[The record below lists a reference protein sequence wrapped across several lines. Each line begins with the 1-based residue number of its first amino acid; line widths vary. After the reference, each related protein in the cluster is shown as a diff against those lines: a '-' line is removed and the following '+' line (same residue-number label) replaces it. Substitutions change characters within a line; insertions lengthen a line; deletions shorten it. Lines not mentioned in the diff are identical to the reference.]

1 MNPMFNSFNGYLGGP
16 IGSII
21 GAILIFIIGWLV
33 ALGIA
38 ALVRNVL
45 AKINLNQRMNS
56 STGKTYDLEGIISK
70 IVFWFIFVIAI
81 SGALNQLNLDA
92 ISAPFAN
99 MVNQVLAFIP
109 NLIGAIAVGVIG
121 WVVAT
126 VARTAINTALSKTSM
141 DERLSAQAG
150 VKPMSSTIAD
160 MVYWF
165 ILLIVLTM
173 VLGQLEL
180 DGLFAPLTNMV
191 DKIFSFIPNILIAG
205 VVFVVGYIIAK
216 VVRGIVTNLVST
228 FNVQELASKAGLS
241 EQNSLPNIAGSLAFL
256 VVIIPTIIAALNA
269 LKIEVIARPA
279 TNMLNKI
286 MEALPNIFMAI
297 AILVVTYYVIR
308 MVANIIKSLIENTQI
323 NQLPAKVG
331 LQETMGDK
339 KISDLVGYAITFFAM
354 LFASIAAADLLGFE
368 PISAIITMFIA
379 FGANIILGAIIL
391 FIGFWLAN
399 IIAGVVERSEKGSQ
413 FLANIVRVLIMGLV
427 LAMGLKAMGIAD
439 SIVNLAFGLTLGAV
453 AVAFALSFGLGGQA
467 AAARFLRKMQDKMDE
482 ERTGLKV
489 DSTHHSKT
497 TSTTT
502 DKVAD
507 AVHDATP
514 SAATSPTTITTGTT
528 DITTTGTPTTNP
540 SANLGSGAVDIT
552 HIDTHENDTD
562 STTDFSSDSSFDS
575 SNIDNGSIDNGSIND
590 SDINNDDPNSY
601 K

>member
-1 MNPMFNSFNGYLGGP
+1 MNPMYTSFNGYLGGP

-38 ALVRNVL
+38 ALVRGVL
-45 AKINLNQRMNS
+45 SKVNLNQQMSS
-56 STGKTYDLEGIISK
+56 STGKSYDLEGIISK
-70 IVFWFIFVIAI
+70 IVFWFIFIIAI
-81 SGALNQLNLDA
+81 AGALSQLNLNS
-92 ISAPFAN
+92 ISTPFAN
-99 MVNQVLAFIP
+99 MVNQVLTFIP
-109 NLIGAIAVGVIG
+109 NIIAAIAVGVIG
-121 WVVAT
+121 WVIAT
-126 VARTAINTALSKTSM
+126 VVRTAINAALAKTSM
-141 DERLSAQAG
+141 DERLSAKAG
-150 VKPMSSTIAD
+150 VKPLSSTIAD

-173 VLGQLEL
+173 VLGQLQL
-180 DGLFAPLTNMV
+180 NGLFAPLTNMV

-228 FNVQELASKAGLS
+228 FDVQKLASKAGLS

-269 LKIEVIARPA
+269 LQIDVIARPA

-286 MEALPNIFMAI
+286 MEALPNIFMAA
-297 AILVVTYYVIR
+297 AILIVTFYVVR
-308 MVANIIKSLIENTQI
+308 MVANIIKGLLENTQV

-331 LQETMGDK
+331 LEQTMGDK
-339 KISDLVGYAITFFAM
+339 KISDLVGYAIIFFAM

-368 PISAIITMFIA
+368 PISAIIAMFIA
-379 FGANIILGAIIL
+379 FGANIILGAVIL

-399 IIAGVVERSEKGSQ
+399 IIAGVVERSEQGSQ

-453 AVAFALSFGLGGQA
+453 AVAFALSFGLGGQE
-467 AAARFLRKMQDKMDE
+467 AAARFLRKMQDKMDR
-482 ERTGLKV
+482 ERDEAKAKSALTPNS
-489 DSTHHSKT
+489 STQDKFAAAVRDNTPTAKPAT
-497 TSTTT
+497 TSTPNIHTDIVDTT
-502 DKVAD
+502 RVN
-507 AVHDATP
+507 
-514 SAATSPTTITTGTT
+514 TGTINTSDIENTANNNVNKSVNDGSIT
-528 DITTTGTPTTNP
+528 DEDI
-540 SANLGSGAVDIT
+540 ANNNILPGSGLYD
-552 HIDTHENDTD
+552 DT
-562 STTDFSSDSSFDS
+562 
-575 SNIDNGSIDNGSIND
+575 
-590 SDINNDDPNSY
+590 NN

>member
-1 MNPMFNSFNGYLGGP
+1 MNPMYTSFNGYLGGP

-38 ALVRNVL
+38 ALVRGVL
-45 AKINLNQRMNS
+45 SKVNLNQRMNS
-56 STGKTYDLEGIISK
+56 STGKNYDLEGIISK
-70 IVFWFIFVIAI
+70 IVFWFIFIIAI
-81 SGALNQLNLDA
+81 SGALSQLNLNS

-109 NLIGAIAVGVIG
+109 NLIGAIALGVIG
-121 WVVAT
+121 WVIAT
-126 VARTAINTALSKTSM
+126 VARTAINAALSKTTM
-141 DERLSAQAG
+141 DERLSTQAG

-165 ILLIVLTM
+165 ILLVVLTM

-228 FNVQELASKAGLS
+228 FNVQELATKAGLS

-269 LKIEVIARPA
+269 LKIDVIARPA

-286 MEALPNIFMAI
+286 MEALPNIFMAV
-297 AILVVTYYVIR
+297 AILFVTFYVVR
-308 MVANIIKSLIENTQI
+308 MVANIVKGLLENTQI
-323 NQLPAKVG
+323 NQMPAKVG

-339 KISDLVGYAITFFAM
+339 RISDLVAYAIIFFAM
-354 LFASIAAADLLGFE
+354 LFAAIAAADLLGFE

-399 IIAGVVERSEKGSQ
+399 IIAGVVERSEQGSQ

-453 AVAFALSFGLGGQA
+453 AVAFALSFGLGGQE
-467 AAARFLRKMQDKMDE
+467 AAARFLRKMQDRMDR
-482 ERTGLKV
+482 ERDEAKAK
-489 DSTHHSKT
+489 STLQPSS
-497 TSTTT
+497 STQE
-502 DKVAD
+502 KVAD
-507 AVHDATP
+507 SVRDNTP
-514 SAATSPTTITTGTT
+514 SAAST
-528 DITTTGTPTTNP
+528 
-540 SANLGSGAVDIT
+540 
-552 HIDTHENDTD
+552 
-562 STTDFSSDSSFDS
+562 STTDLRTDVIDTPRVDIDTNDIYN
-575 SNIDNGSIDNGSIND
+575 SNQILPGND
-590 SDINNDDPNSY
+590 LNDDIN

>member
-1 MNPMFNSFNGYLGGP
+1 MNPMYTSFNGYLGGP

-38 ALVRNVL
+38 ALVRGVL
-45 AKINLNQRMNS
+45 SKVNLNQRMNS

-70 IVFWFIFVIAI
+70 IVFWFIFIIAI
-81 SGALNQLNLDA
+81 SGALSQLNLNS

-109 NLIGAIAVGVIG
+109 NLIGAIALGVIG
-121 WVVAT
+121 WVIAT
-126 VARTAINTALSKTSM
+126 VARTAINAALSKTTM
-141 DERLSAQAG
+141 DERLSTQAG

-165 ILLIVLTM
+165 ILLVVLTM

-228 FNVQELASKAGLS
+228 FNVQELATKAGLS

-269 LKIEVIARPA
+269 LKIDVIARPA

-286 MEALPNIFMAI
+286 MEALPNIFMAV
-297 AILVVTYYVIR
+297 AILFVTFYVVR
-308 MVANIIKSLIENTQI
+308 MVANIVKGLLENTQI
-323 NQLPAKVG
+323 NQMPAKVG

-339 KISDLVGYAITFFAM
+339 RISDLVAYAIIFFAM
-354 LFASIAAADLLGFE
+354 LFAAIAAADLLGFE

-399 IIAGVVERSEKGSQ
+399 IIAGVVERSEQGSQ

-453 AVAFALSFGLGGQA
+453 AVAFALSFGLGGQE
-467 AAARFLRKMQDKMDE
+467 AAARFLRKMQDKMDR
-482 ERTGLKV
+482 ERDEAKAK
-489 DSTHHSKT
+489 STLQPSS
-497 TSTTT
+497 STQE
-502 DKVAD
+502 KVAD
-507 AVHDATP
+507 SVRDNTP
-514 SAATSPTTITTGTT
+514 SAASTSTNDLRT
-528 DITTTGTPTTNP
+528 D
-540 SANLGSGAVDIT
+540 V
-552 HIDTHENDTD
+552 IDTPRVDTD
-562 STTDFSSDSSFDS
+562 TNDIYN
-575 SNIDNGSIDNGSIND
+575 SNQILPGND
-590 SDINNDDPNSY
+590 LNDDIN

>member
-1 MNPMFNSFNGYLGGP
+1 MNPMYTSFNGYLGGP

-38 ALVRNVL
+38 ALVRGVL
-45 AKINLNQRMNS
+45 SKVNLNQRMNS

-70 IVFWFIFVIAI
+70 IVFWFIFIIAI
-81 SGALNQLNLDA
+81 SGALSQLNLNS

-109 NLIGAIAVGVIG
+109 NLIGAIALGVIG

-126 VARTAINTALSKTSM
+126 VARTAINAALAKTSM
-141 DERLSAQAG
+141 DERLSAKAG

-165 ILLIVLTM
+165 ILLVVLTM

-286 MEALPNIFMAI
+286 MEALPNIFMAA
-297 AILVVTYYVIR
+297 AILVVTFYVVR
-308 MVANIIKSLIENTQI
+308 MVANIVKGLLENTEV

-339 KISDLVGYAITFFAM
+339 RISDLVAYAIIFFAM
-354 LFASIAAADLLGFE
+354 LFAAIAAADLLGFVA
-368 PISAIITMFIA
+368 ISGIITMFIA

-399 IIAGVVERSEKGSQ
+399 IIAGVVERSEQGSQ

-453 AVAFALSFGLGGQA
+453 AVAFALSFGLGGQE
-467 AAARFLRKMQDKMDE
+467 AAARFLRKMQDKMDRE
-482 ERTGLKV
+482 HDEAKAKSAIKPSSSTQEKV
-489 DSTHHSKT
+489 ADSVRDNTPSA

-502 DKVAD
+502 TDLRTDVIE
-507 AVHDATP
+507 TP
-514 SAATSPTTITTGTT
+514 R
-528 DITTTGTPTTNP
+528 
-540 SANLGSGAVDIT
+540 V
-552 HIDTHENDTD
+552 DTD
-562 STTDFSSDSSFDS
+562 TNDIYNSDQ
-575 SNIDNGSIDNGSIND
+575 ILPG
-590 SDINNDDPNSY
+590 NNLDDDLN

>member
-1 MNPMFNSFNGYLGGP
+1 MYTSFNGYLGGP

-38 ALVRNVL
+38 ALVRGVL
-45 AKINLNQRMNS
+45 SKVNLNQRMNT
-56 STGKTYDLEGIISK
+56 STGKSYDLEGIISK
-70 IVFWFIFVIAI
+70 IVFWFIFIIAI
-81 SGALNQLNLDA
+81 SGALSQLNLNS

-99 MVNQVLAFIP
+99 MVNQVLTFIP
-109 NLIGAIAVGVIG
+109 NLIAAIAVGVIG
-121 WVVAT
+121 WVIAT
-126 VARTAINTALSKTSM
+126 VARTAINAALAKTSM
-141 DERLSAQAG
+141 DERLSAKAG

-165 ILLIVLTM
+165 ILLVVLTM

-228 FNVQELASKAGLS
+228 FDVQKLASRAGLS

-256 VVIIPTIIAALNA
+256 VIIIPTIIAALNA
-269 LKIEVIARPA
+269 LRIDVIARPA

-286 MEALPNIFMAI
+286 MDALPNIFMAA
-297 AILVVTYYVIR
+297 AILIVTFYVVR
-308 MVANIIKSLIENTQI
+308 MVANIIKGLLENTQI

-339 KISDLVGYAITFFAM
+339 KISDLVGYAIIFFAM
-354 LFASIAAADLLGFE
+354 LFAAIAAADLLGFE
-368 PISAIITMFIA
+368 AISAIITMFIA
-379 FGANIILGAIIL
+379 FGANIILGAVIL

-399 IIAGVVERSEKGSQ
+399 IIAGVVERSEQGSQ

-453 AVAFALSFGLGGQA
+453 AVAFALSFGLGGQE
-467 AAARFLRKMQDKMDE
+467 AAARFLRKMQDKMDRE
-482 ERTGLKV
+482 HDKAKAKSALTPNSSTQDKV
-489 DSTHHSKT
+489 AAAVRENTPTATPAS
-497 TSTTT
+497 TSTTDLHT
-502 DKVAD
+502 DVVD
-507 AVHDATP
+507 TTRVNTDTIN
-514 SAATSPTTITTGTT
+514 TS
-528 DITTTGTPTTNP
+528 DIEN
-540 SANLGSGAVDIT
+540 SANT
-552 HIDTHENDTD
+552 HVNNNVTD
-562 STTDFSSDSSFDS
+562 
-575 SNIDNGSIDNGSIND
+575 GSITDE
-590 SDINNDDPNSY
+590 DINNNNLLPGSGLYDNTNNKDDINN

>member
-1 MNPMFNSFNGYLGGP
+1 MNPMYAPFNGYLSGP

-21 GAILIFIIGWLV
+21 GAILIFVIGYLI
-33 ALGIA
+33 ALGIS
-38 ALVRNVL
+38 ALVKNVL
-45 AKINLNQRMNS
+45 AKVHLNERMNS
-56 STGKTYDLEGIISK
+56 STGKAYDLENIISK
-70 IVFWFIFVIAI
+70 VIFWFIFIIAI
-81 SGALNQLNLDA
+81 SGALNQLNLNA
-92 ISAPFAN
+92 ISTPFAN

-109 NLIGAIAVGVIG
+109 NLIGAIAVGIVG

-126 VARTAINTALSKTSM
+126 VVRTAINAALAKTTI

-150 VKPMSSTIAD
+150 VKPMSSTVAD

-165 ILLIVLTM
+165 ILLVVLTM
-173 VLGQLEL
+173 VLGQLQL
-180 DGLFAPLTNMV
+180 NGLFAPLTNMI

-216 VVRGIVTNLVST
+216 VVRGIVTNLVSS
-228 FNVQELASKAGLS
+228 FDIQALASKAGLS

-256 VVIIPTIIAALNA
+256 VIIIPTIIAALNA

-286 MEALPNIFMAI
+286 MEALPNIFMAV
-297 AILVVTYYVIR
+297 AILVVTFYVVR
-308 MVANIIKSLIENTQI
+308 MVADIIKGLINNTQL

-331 LQETMGDK
+331 LQDMMGTQTVA
-339 KISDLVGYAITFFAM
+339 DLVGHAIMFFAM
-354 LFASIAAADLLGFE
+354 LFAAIAAADLLGFE
-368 PISAIITMFIA
+368 PISALIGMFIA

-399 IIAGVVERSEKGSQ
+399 VIAGVVERSEKGSQ

-427 LAMGLKAMGIAD
+427 LAMGLRAMGIAD

-453 AVAFALSFGLGGQA
+453 AVAFALSFGLGGQE

-489 DSTHHSKT
+489 HT
-497 TSTTT
+497 TRHTTT
-502 DKVAD
+502 TTTMDKVAD
-507 AVHDATP
+507 SVRENTPTMTAT
-514 SAATSPTTITTGTT
+514 TSPTAASVDAS
-528 DITTTGTPTTNP
+528 DIQADTVDTRSLGNRHVDVNGGSSQSTTTPNH
-540 SANLGSGAVDIT
+540 SHDV
-552 HIDTHENDTD
+552 
-562 STTDFSSDSSFDS
+562 SDDL
-575 SNIDNGSIDNGSIND
+575 NHLLDDDN
-590 SDINNDDPNSY
+590 

>member
-1 MNPMFNSFNGYLGGP
+1 MNPTFTSFNGYLGGP

-38 ALVRNVL
+38 ALVRGVL
-45 AKINLNQRMNS
+45 SKVNLNQRMNS

-70 IVFWFIFVIAI
+70 IIFWFIFIIAI
-81 SGALNQLNLDA
+81 SGALSQLNLNS

-109 NLIGAIAVGVIG
+109 NLIGAIALGVIG

-126 VARTAINTALSKTSM
+126 VARTAINAALAKTSM
-141 DERLSAQAG
+141 DERLSAKAG

-165 ILLIVLTM
+165 ILLVVLTM

-228 FNVQELASKAGLS
+228 FNVQELASKAGLN

-286 MEALPNIFMAI
+286 MEALPNIFMAA
-297 AILVVTYYVIR
+297 AILVVTFYVVR
-308 MVANIIKSLIENTQI
+308 MVANIIKGLIENTQI

-339 KISDLVGYAITFFAM
+339 RVSDLVGYAIIFFAM
-354 LFASIAAADLLGFE
+354 LFAAIAAADLLGFE

-399 IIAGVVERSEKGSQ
+399 IIAGVVERSEQGSQ

-453 AVAFALSFGLGGQA
+453 AVAFALSFGLGGQE
-467 AAARFLRKMQDKMDE
+467 AAARFLRKMQDKMDK
-482 ERTGLKV
+482 ERTEAKAKSALTPNSSTQDKV
-489 DSTHHSKT
+489 ADSVRENTPSAPT
-497 TSTTT
+497 TSTTNLRT
-502 DKVAD
+502 DTVD
-507 AVHDATP
+507 
-514 SAATSPTTITTGTT
+514 TTKLGTDPVDTTDVGTTGTT
-528 DITTTGTPTTNP
+528 TNNDLLP
-540 SANLGSGAVDIT
+540 GSGL
-552 HIDTHENDTD
+552 IDDT
-562 STTDFSSDSSFDS
+562 
-575 SNIDNGSIDNGSIND
+575 N
-590 SDINNDDPNSY
+590 

>member
-1 MNPMFNSFNGYLGGP
+1 MNPMYTSFNGYLGGP

-38 ALVRNVL
+38 ALVRGVL
-45 AKINLNQRMNS
+45 SKVNLNQRMNS
-56 STGKTYDLEGIISK
+56 STGKSYDLEGIISK
-70 IVFWFIFVIAI
+70 IVFWFIFIIAI
-81 SGALNQLNLDA
+81 SGALSQLNLNS

-99 MVNQVLAFIP
+99 MVNQVLTFIP
-109 NLIGAIAVGVIG
+109 NLIAAIAVGVIG
-121 WVVAT
+121 WVIAT
-126 VARTAINTALSKTSM
+126 VARTAINAALAKTSM
-141 DERLSAQAG
+141 DERLSAKAG

-165 ILLIVLTM
+165 ILLVVLTM

-228 FNVQELASKAGLS
+228 FDVQKLASKAGLS

-269 LKIEVIARPA
+269 LKIDVIARPA

-286 MEALPNIFMAI
+286 MEALPNIFMAA
-297 AILVVTYYVIR
+297 AILILTFYVVR
-308 MVANIIKSLIENTQI
+308 MVANIIKGLIENTQI

-339 KISDLVGYAITFFAM
+339 KVSDLVSYAIIFFAM
-354 LFASIAAADLLGFE
+354 LFAAIAAADLLGFE
-368 PISAIITMFIA
+368 PISAIIAMFIA

-399 IIAGVVERSEKGSQ
+399 IIAGVVERSEQGSQ

-453 AVAFALSFGLGGQA
+453 AVAFALSFGLGGQE
-467 AAARFLRKMQDKMDE
+467 AAARFLRKMQDKMDR
-482 ERTGLKV
+482 ERDEAKAKSALTPNSSTQDKV
-489 DSTHHSKT
+489 AASVRENTPTAKPAT
-497 TSTTT
+497 TSTP
-502 DKVAD
+502 DI
-507 AVHDATP
+507 H
-514 SAATSPTTITTGTT
+514 T
-528 DITTTGTPTTNP
+528 DIVDTTRVNT
-540 SANLGSGAVDIT
+540 
-552 HIDTHENDTD
+552 DT
-562 STTDFSSDSSFDS
+562 
-575 SNIDNGSIDNGSIND
+575 INT
-590 SDINNDDPNSY
+590 SDINNTANPNVNNPGINNAGVNNNVNDGSITDDDIANNNILPGSGLYDDTNN

>member
-1 MNPMFNSFNGYLGGP
+1 MNPMYTSFNGYLGGP

-38 ALVRNVL
+38 ALVRGVL
-45 AKINLNQRMNS
+45 SKVNLNQRMNS

-70 IVFWFIFVIAI
+70 IVFWFIFIIAI
-81 SGALNQLNLDA
+81 SGALSQLNLNS

-109 NLIGAIAVGVIG
+109 NLVGAIALGVIG
-121 WVVAT
+121 WVIAT
-126 VARTAINTALSKTSM
+126 VARTAINAALSKTTM

-165 ILLIVLTM
+165 ILLVVLTM

-228 FNVQELASKAGLS
+228 FNVQELATKAGLS

-269 LKIEVIARPA
+269 LKIDVIARPA

-286 MEALPNIFMAI
+286 MEALPNIFMAV
-297 AILVVTYYVIR
+297 AILFVTFYVVR
-308 MVANIIKSLIENTQI
+308 MVANIVKGLLENTQI
-323 NQLPAKVG
+323 NQMPAKVG

-339 KISDLVGYAITFFAM
+339 RISDLVAYAIIFFAM
-354 LFASIAAADLLGFE
+354 LFAAIAAADLLGFE

-399 IIAGVVERSEKGSQ
+399 IIAGVVERSEQGSQ

-453 AVAFALSFGLGGQA
+453 AVAFALSFGLGGQE
-467 AAARFLRKMQDKMDE
+467 AAARFLRKMQDRMDR
-482 ERTGLKV
+482 ERDEAKAK
-489 DSTHHSKT
+489 STLQPSS
-497 TSTTT
+497 STQE
-502 DKVAD
+502 KVAD
-507 AVHDATP
+507 SVRDNTP
-514 SAATSPTTITTGTT
+514 SAAST
-528 DITTTGTPTTNP
+528 
-540 SANLGSGAVDIT
+540 
-552 HIDTHENDTD
+552 
-562 STTDFSSDSSFDS
+562 STTDLRTDVIDTPRVDTDTNDIYN
-575 SNIDNGSIDNGSIND
+575 SNQILPGND
-590 SDINNDDPNSY
+590 LNDDIN

>member
-1 MNPMFNSFNGYLGGP
+1 MNPMFTSFNGYLGGP

-21 GAILIFIIGWLV
+21 GAIFIFIIGWLV

-38 ALVRNVL
+38 ALVRGVL
-45 AKINLNQRMNS
+45 SKIDLNQRMNS
-56 STGKTYDLEGIISK
+56 STGKSYDLEGIISK

-81 SGALNQLNLDA
+81 SGALSQLNLNS

-99 MVNQVLAFIP
+99 MVNQVLTFIP
-109 NLIGAIAVGVIG
+109 NLIAAIAVGVIG
-121 WVVAT
+121 WVIAT
-126 VARTAINTALSKTSM
+126 VVRTAINAALAKTSM
-141 DERLSAQAG
+141 DERLSAKAG

-165 ILLIVLTM
+165 ILLVVLTM

-228 FNVQELASKAGLS
+228 FDVQKLATKAGLS

-269 LKIEVIARPA
+269 LKIDVIAQPA

-297 AILVVTYYVIR
+297 AILVVTFYVVR
-308 MVANIIKSLIENTQI
+308 MVANIIKGLLENTQI

-331 LQETMGDK
+331 LQQTMGNK
-339 KISDLVGYAITFFAM
+339 RVSDLVGYAIVLFAM

-368 PISAIITMFIA
+368 PISAIIAMFIA

-399 IIAGVVERSEKGSQ
+399 IIAGVVERSEQGSQ

-453 AVAFALSFGLGGQA
+453 AVAFALSFGLGGQE
-467 AAARFLRKMQDKMDE
+467 AAARFLRKMQDKMDK
-482 ERTGLKV
+482 ERDEAKAKSALTPNS
-489 DSTHHSKT
+489 STQ
-497 TSTTT
+497 
-502 DKVAD
+502 DKVAASVRD
-507 AVHDATP
+507 NTP
-514 SAATSPTTITTGTT
+514 SAATTSVAPRASTTPIVSTETDTITPSNLSSTSNV
-528 DITTTGTPTTNP
+528 NP
-540 SANLGSGAVDIT
+540 STVDIN
-552 HIDTHENDTD
+552 HISTD
-562 STTDFSSDSSFDS
+562 
-575 SNIDNGSIDNGSIND
+575 D
-590 SDINNDDPNSY
+590 SDIDGPNNLR
-601 K
+601 

>member
-1 MNPMFNSFNGYLGGP
+1 MNPMFTSFNGYLGGP

-33 ALGIA
+33 ALGVA

-45 AKINLNQRMNS
+45 AKVNLNQRMDS
-56 STGKTYDLEGIISK
+56 STGKSYDLEGIISK
-70 IVFWFIFVIAI
+70 IVFWFIFIIAI
-81 SGALNQLNLDA
+81 SAALNTLNLNS
-92 ISAPFAN
+92 ISVPFAN
-99 MVNQVLAFIP
+99 MVGQVLSFIP
-109 NLIGAIAVGVIG
+109 NLIAAIAIGIIG

-126 VARTAINTALSKTSM
+126 VARTALNTALSKTTM

-165 ILLIVLTM
+165 ILLIVLTI

-191 DKIFSFIPNILIAG
+191 DKIFSFLPNIIIAG

-241 EQNSLPNIAGSLAFL
+241 EENSLPNIAGSLAFL

-286 MEALPNIFMAI
+286 MEALPNIFMAA
-297 AILVVTYYVIR
+297 AILIVTYYVVR
-308 MVANIIKSLIENTQI
+308 MVANIIKGLLENTEV
-323 NQLPAKVG
+323 NRLPAKVG
-331 LQETMGDK
+331 LQEMMGEK
-339 KISDLVGYAITFFAM
+339 RVSDVVGYAIVFFAM
-354 LFASIAAADLLGFE
+354 LFAAVAAADLLGFE

-399 IIAGVVERSEKGSQ
+399 IIAGVVERSEQGSQ

-453 AVAFALSFGLGGQA
+453 AVAFALSFGLGGQE
-467 AAARFLRKMQDKMDE
+467 AAARLLRKMQDKMDK
-482 ERTGLKV
+482 ERDEAKAKSAVEPSKSTQEKV
-489 DSTHHSKT
+489 QESVRDNTPT
-497 TSTTT
+497 ATSTPAAPSVAKEDLRT
-502 DKVAD
+502 DTVD
-507 AVHDATP
+507 
-514 SAATSPTTITTGTT
+514 TSNLDT
-528 DITTTGTPTTNP
+528 DTVNIVPARG
-540 SANLGSGAVDIT
+540 
-552 HIDTHENDTD
+552 DTD
-562 STTDFSSDSSFDS
+562 SELNTG
-575 SNIDNGSIDNGSIND
+575 NDNEILPGSGLA
-590 SDINNDDPNSY
+590 DDTN

>member
-1 MNPMFNSFNGYLGGP
+1 MNPMFTSFNGYLGGP

-21 GAILIFIIGWLV
+21 GAIFIFIIGWLV

-38 ALVRNVL
+38 ALVRGVL
-45 AKINLNQRMNS
+45 SKINLNQRMSS
-56 STGKTYDLEGIISK
+56 STGKSYDLEGIISK

-81 SGALNQLNLDA
+81 SGALSQLSLNS

-99 MVNQVLAFIP
+99 MVNQVLIFIP
-109 NLIGAIAVGVIG
+109 NLIAAIAVGVVG
-121 WVVAT
+121 WVIAT
-126 VARTAINTALSKTSM
+126 VARTAINAALAKTSM
-141 DERLSAQAG
+141 DERLSAKAG

-165 ILLIVLTM
+165 ILLVVLTM

-228 FNVQELASKAGLS
+228 FDVQKLATKAGLS

-269 LKIEVIARPA
+269 LKIDVIAQPA

-297 AILVVTYYVIR
+297 AILVVTFYVVR
-308 MVANIIKSLIENTQI
+308 MVANIIKGLLENTQI

-331 LQETMGDK
+331 LQQTMGSK
-339 KISDLVGYAITFFAM
+339 RVSDLVGYAIILFAM

-368 PISAIITMFIA
+368 PISAIIAMFIA

-399 IIAGVVERSEKGSQ
+399 IIAGVVERSEQGSQ

-453 AVAFALSFGLGGQA
+453 AVAFALSFGLGGQE
-467 AAARFLRKMQDKMDE
+467 AAARFLRKMQDKMDK
-482 ERTGLKV
+482 ERDEAKAKSALTPNS
-489 DSTHHSKT
+489 STQ
-497 TSTTT
+497 
-502 DKVAD
+502 DKVAASVRD
-507 AVHDATP
+507 NTP
-514 SAATSPTTITTGTT
+514 SAATTSVAPRASTTPIVSTETDTITPSNLSSTSNV
-528 DITTTGTPTTNP
+528 NP
-540 SANLGSGAVDIT
+540 STVDIN
-552 HIDTHENDTD
+552 HISTD
-562 STTDFSSDSSFDS
+562 
-575 SNIDNGSIDNGSIND
+575 D
-590 SDINNDDPNSY
+590 SDIDGPNNLR
-601 K
+601 

>member
-1 MNPMFNSFNGYLGGP
+1 MNPMYTSFNGYLGGP

-21 GAILIFIIGWLV
+21 GAILIFVIGWLV

-45 AKINLNQRMNS
+45 AKVNLNQRMNS
-56 STGKTYDLEGIISK
+56 STGKAYDLEGIISK
-70 IVFWFIFVIAI
+70 IIFWFIFIIAI
-81 SGALNQLNLDA
+81 SGALNQLNLDS
-92 ISAPFAN
+92 ISTPFAN
-99 MVNQVLAFIP
+99 MINQVLGFIP

-126 VARTAINTALSKTSM
+126 VVRTAINAALSKTSM

-228 FNVQELASKAGLS
+228 FNVQEIASKAGLS
-241 EQNSLPNIAGSLAFL
+241 NQNSLPNIAGSLAFL
-256 VVIIPTIIAALNA
+256 VIIIPTIIAALNA

-286 MEALPNIFMAI
+286 MEALPNILMAA
-297 AILVVTYYVIR
+297 AILVVTFYVIR
-308 MVANIIKSLIENTQI
+308 MVANIIKGLIENTEI

-331 LQETMGDK
+331 LQDTMGDK
-339 KISDLVGYAITFFAM
+339 KVSDLVGWAIIFFAM

-399 IIAGVVERSEKGSQ
+399 IIAGVVERSEQGSQ

-453 AVAFALSFGLGGQA
+453 AVAFALSFGLGGQE
-467 AAARFLRKMQDKMDE
+467 AAARFLRNMQDKMDK
-482 ERTGLKV
+482 ERTEAKAKSALQPSA
-489 DSTHHSKT
+489 STQE
-497 TSTTT
+497 
-502 DKVAD
+502 KVAD
-507 AVHDATP
+507 SVREN
-514 SAATSPTTITTGTT
+514 
-528 DITTTGTPTTNP
+528 TPTAAST
-540 SANLGSGAVDIT
+540 S
-552 HIDTHENDTD
+552 TD
-562 STTDFSSDSSFDS
+562 
-575 SNIDNGSIDNGSIND
+575 
-590 SDINNDDPNSY
+590 DINNTETNNDVNVLLTDNGLNDGDINN

>member
-1 MNPMFNSFNGYLGGP
+1 MNPMYTSFNGYLGGP

-38 ALVRNVL
+38 ALVRGVL
-45 AKINLNQRMNS
+45 SKVNLNQRMNS
-56 STGKTYDLEGIISK
+56 STGKSYDLEGIISK
-70 IVFWFIFVIAI
+70 IVFWFIFIIAI
-81 SGALNQLNLDA
+81 SGTLNQLNLNS

-99 MVNQVLAFIP
+99 MVNQVLTFIP
-109 NLIGAIAVGVIG
+109 NLIAAIAVGVIG
-121 WVVAT
+121 WVIAT
-126 VARTAINTALSKTSM
+126 VARTAINAALAKTSM
-141 DERLSAQAG
+141 DERLSAKAG

-165 ILLIVLTM
+165 ILLVVLTM

-228 FNVQELASKAGLS
+228 FDVQKLASKAGLS

-269 LKIEVIARPA
+269 LKIDVIARPA

-286 MEALPNIFMAI
+286 MEALPNIFMAA
-297 AILVVTYYVIR
+297 AILIVTFYVVR
-308 MVANIIKSLIENTQI
+308 MVANIIKGLIENTQI

-339 KISDLVGYAITFFAM
+339 KISDLVSYAIIFFAM
-354 LFASIAAADLLGFE
+354 LFAAIAAADLLGFE
-368 PISAIITMFIA
+368 PISAIIAMFIA

-399 IIAGVVERSEKGSQ
+399 IIAGVVERSEQGSQ

-453 AVAFALSFGLGGQA
+453 AVAFALSFGLGGQE
-467 AAARFLRKMQDKMDE
+467 AAARFLRKMQDKMDRERGE
-482 ERTGLKV
+482 EKAKSALTPNSSTQDKV
-489 DSTHHSKT
+489 AASVRENTPTAKPAT
-497 TSTTT
+497 TSTP
-502 DKVAD
+502 DI
-507 AVHDATP
+507 H
-514 SAATSPTTITTGTT
+514 T
-528 DITTTGTPTTNP
+528 DIVDTTRVNT
-540 SANLGSGAVDIT
+540 
-552 HIDTHENDTD
+552 DT
-562 STTDFSSDSSFDS
+562 
-575 SNIDNGSIDNGSIND
+575 INT
-590 SDINNDDPNSY
+590 SDINNTANTNVNNNVNDGSITDDDIANNNILPGSGLYDDTNN

>member
-1 MNPMFNSFNGYLGGP
+1 MNPMFTSFNGYLGGP

-45 AKINLNQRMNS
+45 AKVNLNQRMDT
-56 STGKTYDLEGIISK
+56 STGKSYDLEGIISK
-70 IVFWFIFVIAI
+70 IVFWFIFIIAI
-81 SGALNQLNLDA
+81 SAALNTLNLNS
-92 ISAPFAN
+92 ISVPFAN
-99 MVNQVLAFIP
+99 MVGQVLSFIP
-109 NLIGAIAVGVIG
+109 NLIAAIAIGIIG

-126 VARTAINTALSKTSM
+126 VARTALNTALSKTTM

-165 ILLIVLTM
+165 ILLIVLTI

-191 DKIFSFIPNILIAG
+191 DKIFSFLPNIIIAG

-241 EQNSLPNIAGSLAFL
+241 EENSLPNIAGSLAFL

-286 MEALPNIFMAI
+286 MEALPNIFMAA
-297 AILVVTYYVIR
+297 AILIVTYYVVR
-308 MVANIIKSLIENTQI
+308 MVANIIKGLLENTEV
-323 NQLPAKVG
+323 NRLPAKVG
-331 LQETMGDK
+331 LQEMMGEK
-339 KISDLVGYAITFFAM
+339 RVSDVVGYAIVFFAM
-354 LFASIAAADLLGFE
+354 LFAAVAAADLLGFE

-399 IIAGVVERSEKGSQ
+399 IIAGVVERSEQGSQ

-453 AVAFALSFGLGGQA
+453 AVAFALSFGLGGQE
-467 AAARFLRKMQDKMDE
+467 AAARLLRKMQDKMDK
-482 ERTGLKV
+482 ERDEAKAKSAVEPSKSTQEKV
-489 DSTHHSKT
+489 QESVRDNTPT
-497 TSTTT
+497 ATSTPAAPSVATEDLRT
-502 DKVAD
+502 DTVD
-507 AVHDATP
+507 
-514 SAATSPTTITTGTT
+514 TSNLDT
-528 DITTTGTPTTNP
+528 DTVNIVPARG
-540 SANLGSGAVDIT
+540 
-552 HIDTHENDTD
+552 DTD
-562 STTDFSSDSSFDS
+562 SDLNTG
-575 SNIDNGSIDNGSIND
+575 NDNEILPGSGLA
-590 SDINNDDPNSY
+590 DDTN

>member
-1 MNPMFNSFNGYLGGP
+1 MNPMYTSFNGYLGGP

-38 ALVRNVL
+38 ALVRGVL
-45 AKINLNQRMNS
+45 SKVNLNQRMNS
-56 STGKTYDLEGIISK
+56 STGKSYDLEGIISK
-70 IVFWFIFVIAI
+70 IVFWFIFIIAI
-81 SGALNQLNLDA
+81 SGALSQLNLNS

-99 MVNQVLAFIP
+99 MVNQVLTFIP
-109 NLIGAIAVGVIG
+109 NLIAAIAVGVIG
-121 WVVAT
+121 WVIAT
-126 VARTAINTALSKTSM
+126 VARTAINAALAKTSM
-141 DERLSAQAG
+141 DERLSAKAG

-165 ILLIVLTM
+165 ILLVVLTM

-228 FNVQELASKAGLS
+228 FDVQKLASKAGLS

-269 LKIEVIARPA
+269 LKIDVIARPA

-286 MEALPNIFMAI
+286 MEALPNIFMAA
-297 AILVVTYYVIR
+297 AILIVTFYVVR
-308 MVANIIKSLIENTQI
+308 MVANIIKGLIENTQI

-339 KISDLVGYAITFFAM
+339 KISDLVSYAIIFFAM
-354 LFASIAAADLLGFE
+354 LFAAIAAADLLGFE
-368 PISAIITMFIA
+368 PISAIIAMFIA

-399 IIAGVVERSEKGSQ
+399 IIAGVVERSEQGSQ

-453 AVAFALSFGLGGQA
+453 AVAFALSFGLGGQE
-467 AAARFLRKMQDKMDE
+467 AAARFLRKMQDKMDR
-482 ERTGLKV
+482 ERDEAKAKSALTPNSSTQDKV
-489 DSTHHSKT
+489 AASVRENTPTAKPAT
-497 TSTTT
+497 TSTP
-502 DKVAD
+502 DI
-507 AVHDATP
+507 H
-514 SAATSPTTITTGTT
+514 T
-528 DITTTGTPTTNP
+528 DIVDTTRVNT
-540 SANLGSGAVDIT
+540 
-552 HIDTHENDTD
+552 DT
-562 STTDFSSDSSFDS
+562 
-575 SNIDNGSIDNGSIND
+575 INT
-590 SDINNDDPNSY
+590 SDINNTANTNVNNPSVNNAGVNNNVNDGSITDDDIANNNILPGSGLYDDTNN

>member
-1 MNPMFNSFNGYLGGP
+1 MNPMYTSFNGYLGGP

-38 ALVRNVL
+38 ALVRGVL
-45 AKINLNQRMNS
+45 SKVNLNQRMNS

-70 IVFWFIFVIAI
+70 IVFWFIFIIAI
-81 SGALNQLNLDA
+81 SGALSQLNLNS

-109 NLIGAIAVGVIG
+109 NLIGAIALGVIG

-126 VARTAINTALSKTSM
+126 VARTAINAALAKTSM
-141 DERLSAQAG
+141 DERLSAHAG
-150 VKPMSSTIAD
+150 IKPMSSTIAD
-160 MVYWF
+160 IVYWF
-165 ILLIVLTM
+165 ILLVVLTM

-228 FNVQELASKAGLS
+228 FDVQKLATKAGLS

-286 MEALPNIFMAI
+286 MEALPNIFMAV
-297 AILVVTYYVIR
+297 AILVVTFYVVR
-308 MVANIIKSLIENTQI
+308 MVANIIKGLIENTQI

-339 KISDLVGYAITFFAM
+339 KVSDLVSYAIIFFAM

-368 PISAIITMFIA
+368 PISAIIAMFIA

-399 IIAGVVERSEKGSQ
+399 IIAGVVERSEQGSQ

-453 AVAFALSFGLGGQA
+453 AVAFALSFGLGGQE
-467 AAARFLRKMQDKMDE
+467 AAARFLRKMQDKMDR
-482 ERTGLKV
+482 ERTEAKAKSALTPNS
-489 DSTHHSKT
+489 STQ
-497 TSTTT
+497 

-507 AVHDATP
+507 SVRENTP
-514 SAATSPTTITTGTT
+514 NAPTTSATNLRTDTFDTTKLGTNPVDTT
-528 DITTTGTPTTNP
+528 DIGTTIDNDSLP
-540 SANLGSGAVDIT
+540 GSG
-552 HIDTHENDTD
+552 
-562 STTDFSSDSSFDS
+562 F
-575 SNIDNGSIDNGSIND
+575 
-590 SDINNDDPNSY
+590 NNPN

>member
-1 MNPMFNSFNGYLGGP
+1 MNPMFTSFNGYLGGP

-45 AKINLNQRMNS
+45 AKVNLNQRMDT
-56 STGKTYDLEGIISK
+56 STGKSYDLEGIISK
-70 IVFWFIFVIAI
+70 IVFWFIFIIAI
-81 SGALNQLNLDA
+81 SAALNTLNLNS
-92 ISAPFAN
+92 ISVPFAN
-99 MVNQVLAFIP
+99 MVGQVLSFIP
-109 NLIGAIAVGVIG
+109 NLIAAIAIGIIG

-126 VARTAINTALSKTSM
+126 VARTALNTALSKTTM

-165 ILLIVLTM
+165 ILLIVLTI

-191 DKIFSFIPNILIAG
+191 DKIFSFLPNIIIAG

-241 EQNSLPNIAGSLAFL
+241 EENSLPNIAGSLAFL

-286 MEALPNIFMAI
+286 MEALPNIFMAA
-297 AILVVTYYVIR
+297 AILIVTYYVVR
-308 MVANIIKSLIENTQI
+308 MVANIIKGLLENTEV
-323 NQLPAKVG
+323 NRLPAKVG
-331 LQETMGDK
+331 LQEMMGEK
-339 KISDLVGYAITFFAM
+339 RVSDVVGYAIVFFAM
-354 LFASIAAADLLGFE
+354 LFAAVAAADLLGFE

-399 IIAGVVERSEKGSQ
+399 IIAGVVERSEQGSQ

-453 AVAFALSFGLGGQA
+453 AVAFALSFGLGGQE
-467 AAARFLRKMQDKMDE
+467 AAARLLRKMQDKMDK
-482 ERTGLKV
+482 ERDEAKAKSAVEPSKSTQEKV
-489 DSTHHSKT
+489 QESVRDNTPT
-497 TSTTT
+497 ATSTPAAPSVAKEDLRT
-502 DKVAD
+502 DTVD
-507 AVHDATP
+507 
-514 SAATSPTTITTGTT
+514 TSNLDT
-528 DITTTGTPTTNP
+528 DTVNIVPARG
-540 SANLGSGAVDIT
+540 
-552 HIDTHENDTD
+552 DTD
-562 STTDFSSDSSFDS
+562 SELNTG
-575 SNIDNGSIDNGSIND
+575 NDNEILPGSGLA
-590 SDINNDDPNSY
+590 DDTN

>member
-1 MNPMFNSFNGYLGGP
+1 MNPMYTSFNGYLGGP

-38 ALVRNVL
+38 ALVRGVL
-45 AKINLNQRMNS
+45 SKINLNQRMNS
-56 STGKTYDLEGIISK
+56 STGKSYDLEGIISK
-70 IVFWFIFVIAI
+70 IVFWFIFIIAI
-81 SGALNQLNLDA
+81 SGALSQLNLNS

-99 MVNQVLAFIP
+99 MVNQVLTFIP
-109 NLIGAIAVGVIG
+109 NLIAAIAVGVIG
-121 WVVAT
+121 WVIAT
-126 VARTAINTALSKTSM
+126 VVRTAMNAALAKTSM
-141 DERLSAQAG
+141 DERLSAKAG

-191 DKIFSFIPNILIAG
+191 DKIFSFIPNILIAA

-216 VVRGIVTNLVST
+216 VVRGIATNLVST
-228 FNVQELASKAGLS
+228 FDVQKLATKAGLS

-269 LKIEVIARPA
+269 LKIDVIARPA

-297 AILVVTYYVIR
+297 AILVVTFYVVR
-308 MVANIIKSLIENTQI
+308 MVANIIKGLLENTQI

-331 LQETMGDK
+331 LQQTMGDK
-339 KISDLVGYAITFFAM
+339 RVSDLVGYAIVFFAM

-368 PISAIITMFIA
+368 PISAIIAMFIA

-399 IIAGVVERSEKGSQ
+399 IIAGVVERSEQGSQ

-453 AVAFALSFGLGGQA
+453 AVAFALSFGLGGQE
-467 AAARFLRKMQDKMDE
+467 AAARFLRKMQDKMDR
-482 ERTGLKV
+482 ERDEAKAKSALTPSS
-489 DSTHHSKT
+489 STQ
-497 TSTTT
+497 

-507 AVHDATP
+507 SVRDNTP
-514 SAATSPTTITTGTT
+514 STATTPVVSTETDTFGSRATQVDNNTIT
-528 DITTTGTPTTNP
+528 PN
-540 SANLGSGAVDIT
+540 NLSSTSDVNSSTVDIN
-552 HIDTHENDTD
+552 HISTD
-562 STTDFSSDSSFDS
+562 
-575 SNIDNGSIDNGSIND
+575 D
-590 SDINNDDPNSY
+590 SDIDGPNNLR
-601 K
+601 

>member
-1 MNPMFNSFNGYLGGP
+1 MNPMYTSFNGYLGGP

-38 ALVRNVL
+38 ALVRGVL
-45 AKINLNQRMNS
+45 SKINLNQRMNS
-56 STGKTYDLEGIISK
+56 STGKSYDLEGIISK
-70 IVFWFIFVIAI
+70 IVFWFIFIIAI
-81 SGALNQLNLDA
+81 AGALSQLNLNS
-92 ISAPFAN
+92 ISTPFAN
-99 MVNQVLAFIP
+99 MVNQVLTFIP
-109 NLIGAIAVGVIG
+109 NIIAAVAVGVVG
-121 WVVAT
+121 WVIAT
-126 VARTAINTALSKTSM
+126 VARTAINAALAKTSM
-141 DERLSAQAG
+141 DERLSAKAG

-228 FNVQELASKAGLS
+228 FDVQKLATKAGLS

-269 LKIEVIARPA
+269 LKIDVIARPA

-286 MEALPNIFMAI
+286 MEALPNIFMAA
-297 AILVVTYYVIR
+297 AILIVTFYVVR
-308 MVANIIKSLIENTQI
+308 MVANIIKGLLENTQI

-331 LQETMGDK
+331 LEQTMGDK
-339 KISDLVGYAITFFAM
+339 KISDLVGYAIIFFAM
-354 LFASIAAADLLGFE
+354 LFAAIAAADLLGFE

-379 FGANIILGAIIL
+379 FGANIILGAVIL

-399 IIAGVVERSEKGSQ
+399 IIAGVVERSEQGSQ

-453 AVAFALSFGLGGQA
+453 AVAFALSFGLGGQE
-467 AAARFLRKMQDKMDE
+467 AAARFLRKMQDKMDR
-482 ERTGLKV
+482 ERDEAKAKSALTPNS
-489 DSTHHSKT
+489 STQDKFAASVRENT
-497 TSTTT
+497 PNAASNTTPASTVSTTPAVTST
-502 DKVAD
+502 
-507 AVHDATP
+507 P
-514 SAATSPTTITTGTT
+514 NNLSSN
-528 DITTTGTPTTNP
+528 TGTP
-540 SANLGSGAVDIT
+540 SNLGTSNDLDSRSDLGSEPVDIN
-552 HIDTHENDTD
+552 HIETD
-562 STTDFSSDSSFDS
+562 D
-575 SNIDNGSIDNGSIND
+575 SNINNNGFSTGNDNDNL
-590 SDINNDDPNSY
+590 

>member
-1 MNPMFNSFNGYLGGP
+1 MNPVFTSFNGYLGGP

-45 AKINLNQRMNS
+45 AKVNLNQRMDT
-56 STGKTYDLEGIISK
+56 STGKSYDLEGIISK
-70 IVFWFIFVIAI
+70 IVFWFIFIIAI
-81 SGALNQLNLDA
+81 SAALNTLNLNS
-92 ISAPFAN
+92 ISVPFAN
-99 MVNQVLAFIP
+99 MVGQVLSFIP
-109 NLIGAIAVGVIG
+109 NLIAAIAIGIIG

-126 VARTAINTALSKTSM
+126 VARTALNTALSKTTM

-165 ILLIVLTM
+165 ILLIVLTI

-191 DKIFSFIPNILIAG
+191 DKIFSFLPNIIIAG

-241 EQNSLPNIAGSLAFL
+241 EENSLPNIAGSLAFL

-286 MEALPNIFMAI
+286 MEALPNIFMAA
-297 AILVVTYYVIR
+297 AILIVTYYVVR
-308 MVANIIKSLIENTQI
+308 MVANIIKGLLENTEV
-323 NQLPAKVG
+323 NRLPAKVG
-331 LQETMGDK
+331 LQEMMGEK
-339 KISDLVGYAITFFAM
+339 RVSDVVGYAIVFFAM
-354 LFASIAAADLLGFE
+354 LFAAVAAADLLGFE

-399 IIAGVVERSEKGSQ
+399 IIAGVVERSEQGSQ

-453 AVAFALSFGLGGQA
+453 AVAFALSFGLGGQE
-467 AAARFLRKMQDKMDE
+467 AAARLLRKMQDKMDK
-482 ERTGLKV
+482 ERDEAKAKSAVEPSKSTQEKV
-489 DSTHHSKT
+489 KESVRDNTPT
-497 TSTTT
+497 ATSTPAAPSVATEDLRT
-502 DKVAD
+502 DTVD
-507 AVHDATP
+507 
-514 SAATSPTTITTGTT
+514 TSNLDT
-528 DITTTGTPTTNP
+528 DTVNIVPARG
-540 SANLGSGAVDIT
+540 
-552 HIDTHENDTD
+552 DTD
-562 STTDFSSDSSFDS
+562 SELNTG
-575 SNIDNGSIDNGSIND
+575 NDNEILPGSGLA
-590 SDINNDDPNSY
+590 DDTN

>member
-1 MNPMFNSFNGYLGGP
+1 MNPMYTSFNGYLGGP

-38 ALVRNVL
+38 ALVRGVL
-45 AKINLNQRMNS
+45 SKVNLNQRMNS

-70 IVFWFIFVIAI
+70 LVFWFIFIIAI
-81 SGALNQLNLDA
+81 SGALSQLNLNS

-109 NLIGAIAVGVIG
+109 NLIAAIALGVIG

-126 VARTAINTALSKTSM
+126 VARTAINAALAKTTM
-141 DERLSAQAG
+141 DERLSAKAG

-165 ILLIVLTM
+165 ILLVVLTM

-180 DGLFAPLTNMV
+180 NGLFAPLTNMV
-191 DKIFSFIPNILIAG
+191 DKIFNFIPNILIAG

-216 VVRGIVTNLVST
+216 IVRGIVTNLVST
-228 FNVQELASKAGLS
+228 FDVQALATKAGLN

-256 VVIIPTIIAALNA
+256 VIIIPTIIAALNA
-269 LKIEVIARPA
+269 LKVEVIARPA

-286 MEALPNIFMAI
+286 MEALPNIFMAA
-297 AILVVTYYVIR
+297 AILIVTFYVVR
-308 MVANIIKSLIENTQI
+308 MVANIIKGLIENTQI

-331 LQETMGDK
+331 LQQTMGAQK
-339 KISDLVGYAITFFAM
+339 VSDLVGYAIIFFAM
-354 LFASIAAADLLGFE
+354 LFAAIAAADLLGFVA
-368 PISAIITMFIA
+368 ISAIITMFIA
-379 FGANIILGAIIL
+379 FGANIILGAIVL

-399 IIAGVVERSEKGSQ
+399 VIAGVVERSEQGSQ

-453 AVAFALSFGLGGQA
+453 AVAFALSFGLGGQE
-467 AAARFLRKMQDKMDE
+467 AAARFLRKMQDKMDRE
-482 ERTGLKV
+482 TNEAKAK
-489 DSTHHSKT
+489 STLQPT
-497 TSTTT
+497 TSTQE
-502 DKVAD
+502 KFAD
-507 AVHDATP
+507 SVRENTP
-514 SAATSPTTITTGTT
+514 SAATPSMTTTPSTAATDLRT
-528 DITTTGTPTTNP
+528 DIVDTPHVNTDDIANDNIGTNGFGN
-540 SANLGSGAVDIT
+540 SSLDNANIGNSGIVNDDIVGDD
-552 HIDTHENDTD
+552 HLLPN
-562 STTDFSSDSSFDS
+562 
-575 SNIDNGSIDNGSIND
+575 NG
-590 SDINNDDPNSY
+590 INNDLDN

>member
-1 MNPMFNSFNGYLGGP
+1 MNPMFASFNGYLGGP

-21 GAILIFIIGWLV
+21 GAILIFVIGWLV

-45 AKINLNQRMNS
+45 AKVNLNQRMNS
-56 STGKTYDLEGIISK
+56 STGKSYDLEGIISK
-70 IVFWFIFVIAI
+70 VIFWFIFIIAI
-81 SGALNQLNLDA
+81 SGALTQLNLNS

-99 MVNQVLAFIP
+99 MVNQVLVFIP

-121 WVVAT
+121 WVIAT
-126 VARTAINTALSKTSM
+126 VARTALNTALSKTSM

-150 VKPMSSTIAD
+150 VKPMSNTIAD

-165 ILLIVLTM
+165 ILLVVLTM

-180 DGLFAPLTNMV
+180 DGLFAPLSNMV

-228 FNVQELASKAGLS
+228 FDVQSLATKAGVS

-256 VVIIPTIIAALNA
+256 VVIIPTTIAALNA

-286 MEALPNIFMAI
+286 MEALPNIFMAA
-297 AILVVTYYVIR
+297 AILVVTFYVVR
-308 MVANIIKSLIENTQI
+308 MIANIIKGLIENTQI

-339 KISDLVGYAITFFAM
+339 RVSDLVGYAIIFFAM

-399 IIAGVVERSEKGSQ
+399 IIAGVVERSEQGSQ

-453 AVAFALSFGLGGQA
+453 AVAFALSFGLGGQE
-467 AAARFLRKMQDKMDE
+467 AAARFLRKMQDKMDKE
-482 ERTGLKV
+482 QTEAKAKSALEPSSTTKDKV
-489 DSTHHSKT
+489 ADSVRDNTPAA

-502 DKVAD
+502 SDLRTDTVDTNK
-507 AVHDATP
+507 
-514 SAATSPTTITTGTT
+514 IGT
-528 DITTTGTPTTNP
+528 D
-540 SANLGSGAVDIT
+540 AVDIT
-552 HIDTHENDTD
+552 HVEN
-562 STTDFSSDSSFDS
+562 SD
-575 SNIDNGSIDNGSIND
+575 DNNGLN
-590 SDINNDDPNSY
+590 
-601 K
+601 

>member
-1 MNPMFNSFNGYLGGP
+1 MNPMYTSFNGYLGGP

-38 ALVRNVL
+38 ALVRGVL
-45 AKINLNQRMNS
+45 SKVNLNQQMSS
-56 STGKTYDLEGIISK
+56 STGKSYDLEGIISK
-70 IVFWFIFVIAI
+70 IVFWFIFIIAI
-81 SGALNQLNLDA
+81 AGALSQLNLNS
-92 ISAPFAN
+92 ISTPFAN
-99 MVNQVLAFIP
+99 MVNQVLTFIP
-109 NLIGAIAVGVIG
+109 NIIAAIAVGVIG
-121 WVVAT
+121 WVIAT
-126 VARTAINTALSKTSM
+126 VVRTAINAALAKTSM
-141 DERLSAQAG
+141 DERLSAKAG
-150 VKPMSSTIAD
+150 VKPLSSTIAD

-173 VLGQLEL
+173 VLGQLQL
-180 DGLFAPLTNMV
+180 NGLFAPLTNMV

-228 FNVQELASKAGLS
+228 FDVQKLASKAGLS

-269 LKIEVIARPA
+269 LQIDVIARPA

-286 MEALPNIFMAI
+286 MEALPNIFMAA
-297 AILVVTYYVIR
+297 AILIVTFYVVR
-308 MVANIIKSLIENTQI
+308 MVANIIKGLLENTQV

-331 LQETMGDK
+331 LEQTMGDK
-339 KISDLVGYAITFFAM
+339 KISDLVGYAIIFFAM
-354 LFASIAAADLLGFE
+354 LFAAIAAADLLGFE

-399 IIAGVVERSEKGSQ
+399 IIAGVVERSEQGSQ

-453 AVAFALSFGLGGQA
+453 AVAFALSFGLGGQE
-467 AAARFLRKMQDKMDE
+467 AAARFLRKMQDKMDR
-482 ERTGLKV
+482 ERNEAKAKSALTPNS
-489 DSTHHSKT
+489 STQDKFAASVREDTPTAKPAT
-497 TSTTT
+497 TSTPDIHTDLVDTT
-502 DKVAD
+502 RVN
-507 AVHDATP
+507 
-514 SAATSPTTITTGTT
+514 TGT
-528 DITTTGTPTTNP
+528 
-540 SANLGSGAVDIT
+540 
-552 HIDTHENDTD
+552 
-562 STTDFSSDSSFDS
+562 
-575 SNIDNGSIDNGSIND
+575 INT
-590 SDINNDDPNSY
+590 SDINNTANNNVNKNVNDGSITDEDIANNNILPGSGLYDDTNN

>member
-1 MNPMFNSFNGYLGGP
+1 MNPMYTSFNGYLGGP

-38 ALVRNVL
+38 ALVRGVL
-45 AKINLNQRMNS
+45 SKVNLNQRMNS
-56 STGKTYDLEGIISK
+56 STGKSYDLEGIISK
-70 IVFWFIFVIAI
+70 IVFWFIFIIAI
-81 SGALNQLNLDA
+81 SGALSQLNLNS

-99 MVNQVLAFIP
+99 MVNQVLTFIP
-109 NLIGAIAVGVIG
+109 NLIAAIAVGVIG
-121 WVVAT
+121 WVIAT
-126 VARTAINTALSKTSM
+126 VARTAINAALAKTSM
-141 DERLSAQAG
+141 DERLSAKAG
-150 VKPMSSTIAD
+150 VKPMSNTIAD

-165 ILLIVLTM
+165 ILLVVLTM

-228 FNVQELASKAGLS
+228 FDVQKLASKAGLS

-269 LKIEVIARPA
+269 LKIDVIARPA

-286 MEALPNIFMAI
+286 MEALPNIFMAA
-297 AILVVTYYVIR
+297 AILIVTFYVVR
-308 MVANIIKSLIENTQI
+308 MVANIIKGLIENTQI

-339 KISDLVGYAITFFAM
+339 KVSDLVSYAIIFFAM
-354 LFASIAAADLLGFE
+354 LFAAIAAADLLGFE
-368 PISAIITMFIA
+368 PISAIIAMFIA

-399 IIAGVVERSEKGSQ
+399 IIAGVVERSEQGSQ

-453 AVAFALSFGLGGQA
+453 AVAFALSFGLGGQE
-467 AAARFLRKMQDKMDE
+467 AAARFLRKMQDKMDR
-482 ERTGLKV
+482 ERDEAKAKSALTPNSSTQDKV
-489 DSTHHSKT
+489 AASVRENTPTAKPAT
-497 TSTTT
+497 TSTP
-502 DKVAD
+502 DI
-507 AVHDATP
+507 H
-514 SAATSPTTITTGTT
+514 T
-528 DITTTGTPTTNP
+528 DIVDTTRVNTDTINTSDITNT
-540 SANLGSGAVDIT
+540 ANTNVNNNVNDGSITDDDIANNNILPGSGLYD
-552 HIDTHENDTD
+552 DT
-562 STTDFSSDSSFDS
+562 
-575 SNIDNGSIDNGSIND
+575 
-590 SDINNDDPNSY
+590 NN

>member
-1 MNPMFNSFNGYLGGP
+1 MNPMYTSFNGYLGGP

-38 ALVRNVL
+38 ALVRGVL
-45 AKINLNQRMNS
+45 SKVNLNQRMNS
-56 STGKTYDLEGIISK
+56 STGKSYDLEGIISK
-70 IVFWFIFVIAI
+70 IVFWFIFIIAI
-81 SGALNQLNLDA
+81 SGALNQLNLNS
-92 ISAPFAN
+92 ISTPFAN

-109 NLIGAIAVGVIG
+109 NLIGAIAVGIIG

-126 VARTAINTALSKTSM
+126 VARTAINAALAKTSM
-141 DERLSAQAG
+141 DERLSAKAG

-165 ILLIVLTM
+165 ILLVVLTM

-228 FNVQELASKAGLS
+228 FDIQKLASKAGLS

-269 LKIEVIARPA
+269 LKIDVIARPA

-286 MEALPNIFMAI
+286 MEALPNIFMAA
-297 AILVVTYYVIR
+297 AILIVTFYVVR
-308 MVANIIKSLIENTQI
+308 MVANIIKGLIENTQI

-339 KISDLVGYAITFFAM
+339 KVSDLVSYAIIFFAM
-354 LFASIAAADLLGFE
+354 LFAAIAAADLLGFE
-368 PISAIITMFIA
+368 PISAIIAMFIA
-379 FGANIILGAIIL
+379 FGANIILGAVIL

-399 IIAGVVERSEKGSQ
+399 IIAGVVERSEQGSQ

-453 AVAFALSFGLGGQA
+453 AVAFALSFGLGGQE
-467 AAARFLRKMQDKMDE
+467 AAARFLRKMQDKMDR
-482 ERTGLKV
+482 ERDEAKAKSALTPNS
-489 DSTHHSKT
+489 STQDKFAASVRENTPTAKPAT
-497 TSTTT
+497 TSTS
-502 DKVAD
+502 DI
-507 AVHDATP
+507 H
-514 SAATSPTTITTGTT
+514 T
-528 DITTTGTPTTNP
+528 DIVDTTRVNT
-540 SANLGSGAVDIT
+540 
-552 HIDTHENDTD
+552 DT
-562 STTDFSSDSSFDS
+562 
-575 SNIDNGSIDNGSIND
+575 INT
-590 SDINNDDPNSY
+590 SDINNTANNKVNNPNVNNNVNDGSITDEDIANNNILPGSGLYDDTNN

>member
-1 MNPMFNSFNGYLGGP
+1 MNPMYTSFNGYLGGP

-38 ALVRNVL
+38 ALVRGVL
-45 AKINLNQRMNS
+45 SKVNLNQRMNS

-70 IVFWFIFVIAI
+70 IVFWFIFIIAI
-81 SGALNQLNLDA
+81 SGALSQLNLNS
-92 ISAPFAN
+92 ISAPFTN

-109 NLIGAIAVGVIG
+109 NLIGAIALGVIG

-126 VARTAINTALSKTSM
+126 VARTAINAALAKTSM
-141 DERLSAQAG
+141 DERLSAKAG

-165 ILLIVLTM
+165 ILLVVLTM

-286 MEALPNIFMAI
+286 MEALPNIFMAA
-297 AILVVTYYVIR
+297 AILVVTFYVVR
-308 MVANIIKSLIENTQI
+308 MVANIVKGLLENTEV

-339 KISDLVGYAITFFAM
+339 RISDLVAYAIIFFAM
-354 LFASIAAADLLGFE
+354 LFAAIAAADLLGFVA
-368 PISAIITMFIA
+368 ISGIITMFIA

-399 IIAGVVERSEKGSQ
+399 IIAGVVERSEQGSQ

-453 AVAFALSFGLGGQA
+453 AVAFALSFGLGGQE
-467 AAARFLRKMQDKMDE
+467 AAARFLRKMQDKMDRE
-482 ERTGLKV
+482 HDEAKAKSAIKPSS
-489 DSTHHSKT
+489 STQE
-497 TSTTT
+497 
-502 DKVAD
+502 KVAD
-507 AVHDATP
+507 SVRDNTP
-514 SAATSPTTITTGTT
+514 SATS
-528 DITTTGTPTTNP
+528 TPTTDLRTDVIETP
-540 SANLGSGAVDIT
+540 RV
-552 HIDTHENDTD
+552 DTD
-562 STTDFSSDSSFDS
+562 TNDIYNSDQ
-575 SNIDNGSIDNGSIND
+575 ILPG
-590 SDINNDDPNSY
+590 NNLDDDLN

>member
-1 MNPMFNSFNGYLGGP
+1 MNPYTSFNGYLGGP

-45 AKINLNQRMNS
+45 AKVNVNQRMNS
-56 STGKTYDLEGIISK
+56 TTGKTYDLEGIISK
-70 IVFWFIFVIAI
+70 IVFWFIFIIAI
-81 SGALNQLNLDA
+81 SGALSQLNLNS

-109 NLIGAIAVGVIG
+109 NLIGAIAVGVLG
-121 WVVAT
+121 WVIAT
-126 VARTAINTALSKTSM
+126 VARTAINAALAKTNM

-165 ILLIVLTM
+165 ILLVVLTM

-297 AILVVTYYVIR
+297 AILVVTFYVVR
-308 MVANIIKSLIENTQI
+308 MVANIIKGLLENTQI

-331 LQETMGDK
+331 LQQTMGDK
-339 KISDLVGYAITFFAM
+339 KISDLVGYAIIFFAM
-354 LFASIAAADLLGFE
+354 LFAAIAAADLLGFE
-368 PISAIITMFIA
+368 PISGIITMFIA

-399 IIAGVVERSEKGSQ
+399 IIAGVVERSEQGSQ

-453 AVAFALSFGLGGQA
+453 AVAFALSFGLGGQE

-482 ERTGLKV
+482 ERTGMKIH
-489 DSTHHSKT
+489 TTRHTKT
-497 TSTTT
+497 TSNTT

-507 AVHDATP
+507 AVRAATP
-514 SAATSPTTITTGTT
+514 STVSTGTT
-528 DITTTGTPTTNP
+528 APITGATSTPVTSTTPNTPTTDIVDTT
-540 SANLGSGAVDIT
+540 SANQYGKLTDNDI
-552 HIDTHENDTD
+552 E
-562 STTDFSSDSSFDS
+562 
-575 SNIDNGSIDNGSIND
+575 
-590 SDINNDDPNSY
+590 
-601 K
+601 

>member
-1 MNPMFNSFNGYLGGP
+1 MNPMFTSFNGYLGGP

-38 ALVRNVL
+38 ALVRGVL
-45 AKINLNQRMNS
+45 SKINLNQRMNS
-56 STGKTYDLEGIISK
+56 STGKSYDLEGILSK
-70 IVFWFIFVIAI
+70 IVFWFIFIIAI
-81 SGALNQLNLDA
+81 SGALSQLSLNS

-99 MVNQVLAFIP
+99 MVNQVLIFIP
-109 NLIGAIAVGVIG
+109 NLIAAIAVGVIG
-121 WVVAT
+121 WVIAT
-126 VARTAINTALSKTSM
+126 VARTAINSALAKTSM
-141 DERLSAQAG
+141 DERLSAKAG

-165 ILLIVLTM
+165 ILLVVLTM

-228 FNVQELASKAGLS
+228 FDVQKLATKAGLS

-269 LKIEVIARPA
+269 LKIDVIARPA

-297 AILVVTYYVIR
+297 AILVVTFYVVR
-308 MVANIIKSLIENTQI
+308 MVANIIKGLLENTQI

-331 LQETMGDK
+331 LQQTMGDK
-339 KISDLVGYAITFFAM
+339 KVSDLVGYAIILFAM
-354 LFASIAAADLLGFE
+354 LFATIAAADLLGFE
-368 PISAIITMFIA
+368 PISAIIAMFIA
-379 FGANIILGAIIL
+379 FGANIILGAVIL

-399 IIAGVVERSEKGSQ
+399 IIAGVVERSEQGSQ

-453 AVAFALSFGLGGQA
+453 AVAFALSFGLGGQE
-467 AAARFLRKMQDKMDE
+467 AAARFLRKMQDKMDK
-482 ERTGLKV
+482 ERDEAKV
-489 DSTHHSKT
+489 KSALTPNSSTQDKVAASVRDNT
-497 TSTTT
+497 PSTASTTVAPRTSTTPIVSTET
-502 DKVAD
+502 DTI
-507 AVHDATP
+507 TP
-514 SAATSPTTITTGTT
+514 SNLSSTS
-528 DITTTGTPTTNP
+528 DVNP
-540 SANLGSGAVDIT
+540 STVDIN
-552 HIDTHENDTD
+552 HISTD
-562 STTDFSSDSSFDS
+562 
-575 SNIDNGSIDNGSIND
+575 D
-590 SDINNDDPNSY
+590 SDIDGPNNLR
-601 K
+601 

>member
-1 MNPMFNSFNGYLGGP
+1 MNPTFTSFNGYLGGP

-38 ALVRNVL
+38 ALVRGVL
-45 AKINLNQRMNS
+45 SKVNLNQRMNS

-70 IVFWFIFVIAI
+70 IIFWFIFIIAI
-81 SGALNQLNLDA
+81 SGALSQLNLNS

-109 NLIGAIAVGVIG
+109 NLIGAIALGVIG

-126 VARTAINTALSKTSM
+126 VARTAINAALAKTSM
-141 DERLSAQAG
+141 DERLSAKAG

-165 ILLIVLTM
+165 ILLVVLTM

-228 FNVQELASKAGLS
+228 FNVQELASKAGLN

-286 MEALPNIFMAI
+286 MEALPNIFMAV
-297 AILVVTYYVIR
+297 AILVVTFYVVR
-308 MVANIIKSLIENTQI
+308 MVANIIKGLIENTQI

-339 KISDLVGYAITFFAM
+339 RVSDLVGYAIIFFAM
-354 LFASIAAADLLGFE
+354 LFAAIAAADLLGFE

-399 IIAGVVERSEKGSQ
+399 IIAGVVERSEQGSQ

-453 AVAFALSFGLGGQA
+453 AVAFALSFGLGGQE
-467 AAARFLRKMQDKMDE
+467 AAARFLRKMQDKMDK
-482 ERTGLKV
+482 ERTEAKTKSALTPNSSTQDKV
-489 DSTHHSKT
+489 ADSVRENTPSAPT
-497 TSTTT
+497 TSTTNLRT
-502 DKVAD
+502 DTVD
-507 AVHDATP
+507 
-514 SAATSPTTITTGTT
+514 TTKLGTDPVDTTDVGTTGTT
-528 DITTTGTPTTNP
+528 TNNDLLP
-540 SANLGSGAVDIT
+540 GSGL
-552 HIDTHENDTD
+552 IDDT
-562 STTDFSSDSSFDS
+562 
-575 SNIDNGSIDNGSIND
+575 N
-590 SDINNDDPNSY
+590 

>member
-1 MNPMFNSFNGYLGGP
+1 MNPMFTSFNGYLGGP

-45 AKINLNQRMNS
+45 AKVNLNQRMDT
-56 STGKTYDLEGIISK
+56 STGKSYDLEGIISK
-70 IVFWFIFVIAI
+70 IVFWFIFIIAI
-81 SGALNQLNLDA
+81 SAALNTLNLNS
-92 ISAPFAN
+92 ISVPFAN
-99 MVNQVLAFIP
+99 MVGQVLSFIP
-109 NLIGAIAVGVIG
+109 NLIAAIAIGIIG

-126 VARTAINTALSKTSM
+126 VARTALNTALSKTTM

-165 ILLIVLTM
+165 ILLIVLTI

-191 DKIFSFIPNILIAG
+191 DKIFSFIPNIIIAG

-241 EQNSLPNIAGSLAFL
+241 EENSLPNIAGSLAFL

-286 MEALPNIFMAI
+286 MEALPNIFMAA
-297 AILVVTYYVIR
+297 AILIVTYYVVR
-308 MVANIIKSLIENTQI
+308 MVANIIKGLLENTEV
-323 NQLPAKVG
+323 NRLPAKVG
-331 LQETMGDK
+331 LQEMMGEK
-339 KISDLVGYAITFFAM
+339 RVSDVVGYAIVFFAM
-354 LFASIAAADLLGFE
+354 LFAAVAAADLLGFE

-399 IIAGVVERSEKGSQ
+399 IIAGVVERSEQGSQ

-453 AVAFALSFGLGGQA
+453 AVAFALSFGLGGQE
-467 AAARFLRKMQDKMDE
+467 AAARLLRKMQDKMDK
-482 ERTGLKV
+482 ERDEAKAKSAVEPSKSTQEKV
-489 DSTHHSKT
+489 QESVRDNTPT
-497 TSTTT
+497 ATSTPAASSVATEDLRT
-502 DKVAD
+502 DTVD
-507 AVHDATP
+507 
-514 SAATSPTTITTGTT
+514 TSNLDT
-528 DITTTGTPTTNP
+528 DTVNIVPARG
-540 SANLGSGAVDIT
+540 
-552 HIDTHENDTD
+552 DTD
-562 STTDFSSDSSFDS
+562 SELNTG
-575 SNIDNGSIDNGSIND
+575 NDNEILPGSGLA
-590 SDINNDDPNSY
+590 DDTN